1 MYLRKNTTTPSA
13 VASGQ
18 FSLSKHD
25 RHVKDDTAC
34 KVNMITLT
42 AFLFAILKNNFLP
55 VNLSTKK
62 KGPSSTV
69 VIYLLMIQR
78 IFSLAQA
85 RSLQN
90 LEKAY
95 SRCFAEDGGETDNTV
110 FCKDSFVVLFIKAI
124 VCCLL
129 NDHCRRGFLFIRF
142 L

>member
-55 VNLSTKK
+55 VNLSTEK

-95 SRCFAEDGGETDNTV
+95 SRCFAEDAEKLTTLYFARTASL
-110 FCKDSFVVLFIKAI
+110 FCSLKLLFVAS
-124 VCCLL
+124 
-129 NDHCRRGFLFIRF
+129 
-142 L
+142 